1 MFKKYINDAES
12 VVISGL
18 LDNNFRLLS
27 PEMKAFIDE
36 MTVDIVCAMKQYLGD
51 MRIPASR
58 YMMLPSIQREFVEG
72 DPSDVFLLGSRI
84 TEAVRSIEVLDEI
97 YRL

>member
-51 MRIPASR
+51 TRTPASR
-58 YMMLPSIQREFVEG
+58 YMMLPSILREFVEG